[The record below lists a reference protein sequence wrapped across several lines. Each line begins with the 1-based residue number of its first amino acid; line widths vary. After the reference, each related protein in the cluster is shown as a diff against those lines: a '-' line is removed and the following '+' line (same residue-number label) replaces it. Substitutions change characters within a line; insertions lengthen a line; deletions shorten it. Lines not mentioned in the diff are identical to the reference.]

1 MKSGGFFIATLAK
14 NPLLCY
20 NIFVMVRIDD
30 LLEQLNDEQLLPVLQ
45 TEGAVLVLA
54 GAGSGKTRV
63 LTTRIAYLIEEKD
76 VPAEAI
82 LAITF
87 TNKAAN
93 EMKER
98 LSQIVDISRSWV
110 CTIHSMCVRILRMYA
125 AEVGINSNFSI
136 YSETERNNI
145 VKKSFQECDFDDEKL
160 LKNIKYHIA
169 NAKMLGLDP
178 EQYAE
183 EYAGEYEIDEITKV
197 YRRYQKHLRENNALD
212 FDDLLNETRLLLRGN
227 KEAREYL
234 GGRFRYILVDEFQDT
249 NAVQYE
255 IVKLLASV
263 HGNLFAVGD
272 DDQSI
277 YGWRGAKI
285 ENILHFEKDF
295 KNAKVFKLERN
306 YRSTK
311 EILKLANTVIKNNG
325 HRKDKTL
332 WTENDEGE
340 PAKVQESEEESGE
353 ARYIAH
359 TIAGLMRQGYS
370 YSDFAILMRVN
381 ALTRSF
387 EQEFTGDGIPYKVFG
402 GFKFFERKEIK
413 DLLAYL
419 RLINNPFDSEAAV
432 RIINFPKRGIGAKTV
447 EALQNYAYENEL
459 SVYDALLDLDEIG
472 FTAGTKQKLVDFRD
486 LIKKWIIDSQDMP
499 VNELV
504 KKIIADTKMREA
516 YADESDESINKR
528 ANIEEFINSVEEYCR
543 LNEGATLTDYLNQ
556 VTLSSDTD
564 DMDDGNYVTLATVHS
579 VKGLE
584 FRCVFICGLE
594 ENILPISRAV
604 DNDDDMEEER
614 RLMYVAITRAKERLF
629 MTRSKSRYLY
639 GKREPTARSRFLKEL
654 ASEIELPKEVRRV
667 PFGYDDYDD
676 PESYGNSAYV
686 GGRYASNDE
695 YGGRRNNF
703 GGGYGSSYGGS
714 SYGKSYGD
722 SSRSNSGITRSTWN
736 GGSSYGGNTYGS
748 SSSYTTYG
756 STASHT
762 SGGAKSSGFTYGGI
776 SRAPMKPTAGAGKDL
791 SGFRIGV
798 KVKHPKFGGGT
809 IVNVR
814 GTGSNMIVDIAFE
827 GFGIKQLSASLAPLT
842 IIG

>member
-1 MKSGGFFIATLAK
+1 MEK
-14 NPLLCY
+14 
-20 NIFVMVRIDD
+20 
-30 LLEQLNDEQLLPVLQ
+30 LNDEQIKPVLE

-63 LTTRIAYLIEEKD
+63 LTSRIAYLVEEKG
-76 VPAEAI
+76 VPADAI

-98 LSQIVDISRSWV
+98 LSKIVDISRSWV

-125 AEVGINSNFSI
+125 TEAGISSNFSI

-145 VKKSFQECDFDDEKL
+145 VKKSFQECDYDDEKL
-160 LKNIKYHIA
+160 LKNIKWHIA
-169 NAKMLGLDP
+169 NAKMLGFDP
-178 EQYAE
+178 ERYAE
-183 EYAGEYEIDEITKV
+183 EYAGEREIDDIVKV
-197 YRRYQKHLRENNALD
+197 YARYQKHLRENNALD
-212 FDDLLNETRLLLRGN
+212 FDDLLNETRNLLAKN

-255 IVKLLASV
+255 IVSLLARV

-311 EILKLANTVIKNNG
+311 NILKLANTVIRNNG
-325 HRKDKTL
+325 NRKDKTL
-332 WTENDEGE
+332 WTENDEGA
-340 PAKVQESEEESGE
+340 PAKVHEADEESGE

-359 TIAGLMRQGYS
+359 TIAGLLRQGYR
-370 YSDFAILMRVN
+370 YSDFAVLMRLN

-419 RLINNPFDSEAAV
+419 RLINNPFDSEAV
-432 RIINFPKRGIGAKTV
+432 TRIINFPKRGIGAKTV

-459 SVYDALLDLDEIG
+459 SVYDSLLDLDEIG
-472 FTAGTKQKLVDFRD
+472 FTGATRQKLVDFRD
-486 LIKKWIIDSQDMP
+486 MVKIWIVDSQDMP

-504 KKIIADTKMREA
+504 KKIVADTRMREA
-516 YADESDESINKR
+516 YADDSDESINKR
-528 ANIEEFINSVEEYCR
+528 ANIEEFINSVEEYSR
-543 LNEGATLTDYLNQ
+543 LNPEASLTDYLNQ

-584 FRCVFICGLE
+584 FKCVFICGLE
-594 ENILPISRAV
+594 ENILPVSRAV

-614 RLMYVAITRAKERLF
+614 RLMYVAITRAKERLYL
-629 MTRSKSRYLY
+629 TRSKSRYLY
-639 GKREPTARSRFLKEL
+639 GKREPTMRSRFLKEL
-654 ASEIELPKEVRRV
+654 SSELELPKEARPMPR
-667 PFGYDDYDD
+667 GYDAWDD
-676 PESYGNSAYV
+676 PDSYGNSAYG
-686 GGRYASNDE
+686 GGRYGANDD
-695 YGGRRNNF
+695 YGGRRTSF
-703 GGGYGSSYGGS
+703 GGGYGSSYG
-714 SYGKSYGD
+714 KSYADGV
-722 SSRSNSGITRSTWN
+722 RQNSGVTRSAWN
-736 GGSSYGGNTYGS
+736 GNSYGGTSYGNS
-748 SSSYTTYG
+748 AYG
-756 STASHT
+756 ARSAQNK
-762 SGGAKSSGFTYGGI
+762 SGGFVYGGVGK
-776 SRAPMKPTAGAGKDL
+776 AAQPLKPTGGKDL
-791 SGFRIGV
+791 SAFRIGV
-798 KVKHPKFGGGT
+798 KVKHPKFGEGL
-809 IVNVR
+809 IVAVR
-814 GTGSNMIVDIAFE
+814 GVGSNMILDIAFE

-842 IIG
+842 II

>member
-1 MKSGGFFIATLAK
+1 MEK
-14 NPLLCY
+14 
-20 NIFVMVRIDD
+20 
-30 LLEQLNDEQLLPVLQ
+30 LNDEQLLPVLQ

-63 LTTRIAYLIEEKD
+63 LTSRIAYLVEEKG

-98 LSQIVDISRSWV
+98 LSQIVDVSRSWV

-125 AEVGINSNFSI
+125 TEAGITSNFSI

-178 EQYAE
+178 EEYAE
-183 EYAGEYEIDEITKV
+183 ENAGEYEIDQITKV
-197 YRRYQKHLRENNALD
+197 YTRYQKHLRENNALD
-212 FDDLLNETRLLLRGN
+212 FDDLLNETRLLLKKN
-227 KEAREYL
+227 ADAREYL

-340 PAKVQESEEESGE
+340 PTKVHEAEEESGE
-353 ARYIAH
+353 ARFIAH
-359 TIAGLMRQGYS
+359 TIAGLMRQGYK

-419 RLINNPFDSEAAV
+419 RLVNNPFDSEAAV

-472 FTAGTKQKLVDFRD
+472 FTAGTKQKLVDFRN
-486 LIKKWIIDSQDMP
+486 LIKEWIIDSQDMP

-504 KKIIADTKMREA
+504 KKIISDTHMREA

-528 ANIEEFINSVEEYCR
+528 ANIEEFINAVEEYCR
-543 LNEGATLTDYLNQ
+543 LNDGATLTDYLNQ

-564 DMDDGNYVTLATVHS
+564 EMDDSDYVTLATVHS

-584 FRCVFICGLE
+584 FKCVFICGLE

-639 GKREPTARSRFLKEL
+639 GKREPTSRSRFLKEL
-654 ASEIELPKEVRRV
+654 SAHLQIPKEVQRV
-667 PFGYDDYDD
+667 AFGYSDYDD
-676 PESYGNSAYV
+676 PESYGNSAYG
-686 GGRYASNDE
+686 GGRYATNDD
-695 YGGRRNNF
+695 YGGKRTNF

-714 SYGKSYGD
+714 SYGRSYGD
-722 SSRSNSGITRSTWN
+722 SSRSNSGVTRSAWN
-736 GGSSYGGNTYGS
+736 GNSSSYGASYGNSSSYGGN
-748 SSSYTTYG
+748 SSYG
-756 STASHT
+756 ASAHKT
-762 SGGAKSSGFTYGGI
+762 GGASNSFTYGGI
-776 SRAPMKPTAGAGKDL
+776 SRAPMKPTASTGKDL
-791 SGFRIGV
+791 SKFRIGA
-798 KVKHPKFGGGT
+798 KVKHPKFGEGT

-814 GTGSNMIVDIAFE
+814 GAGSNMIVDIAFE
-827 GFGIKQLSASLAPLT
+827 GVGIKQLSASLAPLT

>member
-1 MKSGGFFIATLAK
+1 MLKFAFCAIMDIAMIET
-14 NPLLCY
+14 NE
-20 NIFVMVRIDD
+20 I
-30 LLEQLNDEQLLPVLQ
+30 LEKLNDEQIKPVLQ

-63 LTTRIAYLIEEKD
+63 LTSRIAHLIED
-76 VPAEAI
+76 NGVPASAI

-87 TNKAAN
+87 TNKAAK
-93 EMKER
+93 EMQER
-98 LSQIVDISRSWV
+98 LAAITDVSRSWV

-125 AEVGINSNFSI
+125 AEVGISANFSI

-145 VKKSFQECDFDDEKL
+145 IKKSFQECDFDDEKL
-160 LKNIKYHIA
+160 LKSVKFHIA
-169 NAKMLGLDP
+169 NAKMLGFEP
-178 EQYAE
+178 SRYAE
-183 EYAGEYEIDEITKV
+183 EYAGEADIEEIIKV
-197 YRRYQKHLRENNALD
+197 YTRYQKHLRENNALD
-212 FDDLLNETRLLLRGN
+212 FDDLLNETRWLLRKN
-227 KEAREYL
+227 DEAREYL

-255 IVKLLASV
+255 IIKMLASV

-295 KNAKVFKLERN
+295 KGAKVFKLERN

-311 EILKLANTVIKNNG
+311 RILKLANTVIKNNG

-340 PAKVQESEEESGE
+340 TPKVYEAEEESGE

-359 TIAGLMRQGYS
+359 TIAGLLRQGYK
-370 YSDFAILMRVN
+370 YSDFAILMRLN

-387 EQEFTGDGIPYKVFG
+387 EQEFTADGIPYKVFG

-419 RLINNPFDSEAAV
+419 RLINNPFDSEAAT

-447 EALQNYAYENEL
+447 ETLQNYAFEQEL
-459 SVYDALLDLDEIG
+459 SVYDALLDLDELG
-472 FTAGTKQKLVDFRD
+472 FSSGTKKKLVEFRN
-486 LIKKWIIDSQDMP
+486 LVKSWIVDSQAMP

-504 KKIIADTKMREA
+504 KKIVLDTKMREA

-528 ANIEEFINSVEEYCR
+528 ANIEEFIHSVDDYCR

-564 DMDDGNYVTLATVHS
+564 EMDDGNYVTLATIPS

-584 FRCVFICGLE
+584 FSCVFLCGME
-594 ENILPISRAV
+594 ENILPVSRAIE
-604 DNDDDMEEER
+604 NDDDMEEER
-614 RLMYVAITRAKERLF
+614 RLAYVAITRAKQRIWF
-629 MTRSKSRYLY
+629 TRSKSRYLY
-639 GKREPTARSRFLKEL
+639 GRREPTARSRFLKEL
-654 ASEIELPKEVRRV
+654 SSELALPRETRA
-667 PFGYDDYDD
+667 PSFGYGDYDD
-676 PESYGNSAYV
+676 PESYGNGAYG
-686 GGRYASNDE
+686 GGRYGANDD
-695 YGGRRNNF
+695 YGGRRTSF
-703 GGGYGSSYGGS
+703 GGGYSSYG
-714 SYGKSYGD
+714 SYGARSADRTDSGVTRSAWNGGKSYGGA
-722 SSRSNSGITRSTWN
+722 N
-736 GGSSYGGNTYGS
+736 YGTS
-748 SSSYTTYG
+748 TTYG
-756 STASHT
+756 ARAMGTT
-762 SGGAKSSGFTYGGI
+762 QKSSGTFTYGGVGK
-776 SRAPMKPTAGAGKDL
+776 APTKPTSAGKDL
-791 SGFRIGV
+791 SAFKMGV
-798 KVKHPKFGGGT
+798 KVKHPKFGLGT

-814 GTGSNMIVDIAFE
+814 GMASNMILDIAFE
-827 GFGIKQLSASLAPLT
+827 GLGIKQLSASLAPLT
-842 IIG
+842 VM

>member
-1 MKSGGFFIATLAK
+1 MNEIL
-14 NPLLCY
+14 
-20 NIFVMVRIDD
+20 D
-30 LLEQLNDEQLLPVLQ
+30 ELNDEQIKPVRE

-63 LTTRIAYLIEEKD
+63 LTSRIAYLVEEKG

-98 LSQIVDISRSWV
+98 LGRILDVSRTWV
-110 CTIHSMCVRILRMYA
+110 CTIHSMCVRILRMFPDEA
-125 AEVGINSNFSI
+125 GVKQNFSI

-160 LKNIKYHIA
+160 LKSAKYHIG
-169 NAKMLGLDP
+169 NAKMLGFDP
-178 EQYAE
+178 DRYAE
-183 EYAGEYEIDEITKV
+183 EYAGEYDIDDIVKV
-197 YRRYQKHLRENNALD
+197 YRRYQKHLKENNALD
-212 FDDLLNETRLLLRGN
+212 FDDLLNETRNLLKRN
-227 KEAREYL
+227 EEVREYL

-255 IVKLLASV
+255 IVKYLASV
-263 HGNLFAVGD
+263 YGNLFAVGD

-311 EILKLANTVIKNNG
+311 NILKLANTVIKHNG
-325 HRKDKTL
+325 RRKEKTL
-332 WTENDEGE
+332 WTNNPDGE
-340 PAKVQESEEESGE
+340 HAKVYESEEESGE
-353 ARYIAH
+353 ARYIAQ
-359 TIAGLMRQGYS
+359 TIAGLLRQGYR
-370 YSDFAILMRVN
+370 YSDFAILMRLN

-447 EALQNYAYENEL
+447 ETLQNYAYQTEL
-459 SVYDALLDLDEIG
+459 SVYDALLDIDEIG
-472 FTAGTKQKLVDFRD
+472 FSAATRQKLVDFRE
-486 LIKKWIIDSQDMP
+486 LIKEWIIDSQDMP

-504 KKIIADTKMREA
+504 KKIVADTRMREA

-543 LNEGATLTDYLNQ
+543 LNPGASLTDYLNQ

-584 FRCVFICGLE
+584 FRCVFVCGME
-594 ENILPISRAV
+594 ENILPVSRAV
-604 DNDDDMEEER
+604 DNEEDMEEER
-614 RLMYVAITRAKERLF
+614 RLMYVAITRAKERLYL
-629 MTRSKSRYLY
+629 TRSKSRYLY

-654 ASEIELPKEVRRV
+654 SSELDLPKEVRRL
-667 PFGYDDYDD
+667 PMDYGDYDE
-676 PESYGNSAYV
+676 PEAYGNSAYG
-686 GGRYASNDE
+686 GGRYATNDD
-695 YGGRRNNF
+695 YGRRNSF
-703 GGGYGSSYGGS
+703 GSGYS
-714 SYGKSYGD
+714 KSYGD
-722 SSRSNSGITRSTWN
+722 ASRGNSGITRSAWN
-736 GGSSYGGNTYGS
+736 GGSYGNAYGGQTYGS
-748 SSSYTTYG
+748 SYG
-756 STASHT
+756 NRTEKSTA
-762 SGGAKSSGFTYGGI
+762 GFTYGGI
-776 SRAPMKPTAGAGKDL
+776 SRANTPKPSGGKDVGKFKL
-791 SGFRIGV
+791 GV
-798 KVKHPKFGGGT
+798 RVSHPKFGVGT

-814 GTGSNMIVDIAFE
+814 GAGSNTILDIAFE
-827 GFGIKQLSASLAPLT
+827 GLGIKQLSAGLAPLT
-842 IIG
+842 VLQ

>member
-1 MKSGGFFIATLAK
+1 MTR
-14 NPLLCY
+14 
-20 NIFVMVRIDD
+20 MDE
-30 LLEQLNDEQLLPVLQ
+30 LLEQLNEEQIKPVLQ

-63 LTTRIAYLIEEKD
+63 LTSRIAYLVEEKG
-76 VPAEAI
+76 VPADAI

-98 LSQIVDISRSWV
+98 LSKIVDISRSWV

-125 AEVGINSNFSI
+125 SEAGISSNFSI

-145 VKKSFQECDFDDEKL
+145 VKKSFQECDYDDEKL
-160 LKNIKYHIA
+160 LKNIKWHIA
-169 NAKMLGLDP
+169 NAKMLGFDP
-178 EQYAE
+178 ERYAE
-183 EYAGEYEIDEITKV
+183 EYAGEREIDDIVKV
-197 YRRYQKHLRENNALD
+197 YARYQKHLRENNALD
-212 FDDLLNETRLLLRGN
+212 FDDLLNETRNLLSKN

-255 IVKLLASV
+255 IVSLLARV

-295 KNAKVFKLERN
+295 KGAKVFKLERN

-311 EILKLANTVIKNNG
+311 NILKLANTVIRNNG
-325 HRKDKTL
+325 NRKDKTL
-332 WTENDEGE
+332 WTENDEGA
-340 PAKVQESEEESGE
+340 PAKVHEADEESGE

-359 TIAGLMRQGYS
+359 TIAGLLRQGYR
-370 YSDFAILMRVN
+370 YSDFAVLMRLN

-419 RLINNPFDSEAAV
+419 RLINNPFDSEAV
-432 RIINFPKRGIGAKTV
+432 TRIINFPKRGIGAKTV

-459 SVYDALLDLDEIG
+459 SVYDSLLDLDEIG
-472 FTAGTKQKLVDFRD
+472 FTGATRQKLVDFRD
-486 LIKKWIIDSQDMP
+486 MVKKWIVDSQGLP

-504 KKIIADTKMREA
+504 KEIIADTRMREA

-528 ANIEEFINSVEEYCR
+528 ANIDEFVNSVEEYSR
-543 LNEGATLTDYLNQ
+543 LNPEASLTDYLNQ

-584 FRCVFICGLE
+584 FKCVFICGLE
-594 ENILPISRAV
+594 ENILPVSRAV

-614 RLMYVAITRAKERLF
+614 RLMYVAITRAKERLYL
-629 MTRSKSRYLY
+629 TRSKSRYLY
-639 GKREPTARSRFLKEL
+639 GKREPTMRSRFLKEL
-654 ASEIELPKEVRRV
+654 SAELELPKEMRPMPR
-667 PFGYDDYDD
+667 GYDAWDD
-676 PESYGNSAYV
+676 PESYGNSAYG
-686 GGRYASNDE
+686 GGRYGANDD
-695 YGGRRNNF
+695 YGGRRTSF
-703 GGGYGSSYGGS
+703 GGGYGS

-722 SSRSNSGITRSTWN
+722 SARQNSGVTRSAWN
-736 GGSSYGGNTYGS
+736 GNSYGSGGYGGNAYGERS
-748 SSSYTTYG
+748 
-756 STASHT
+756 AQNK
-762 SGGAKSSGFTYGGI
+762 SGGFAYGGVGK
-776 SRAPMKPTAGAGKDL
+776 AAQPLKPTGGKDL
-791 SGFRIGV
+791 SAFRIGV
-798 KVKHPKFGGGT
+798 KVKHPKFGAGL
-809 IVNVR
+809 IVAVR
-814 GTGSNMIVDIAFE
+814 GVGSNMIVDIAFE

-842 IIG
+842 II

>member
-1 MKSGGFFIATLAK
+1 
-14 NPLLCY
+14 
-20 NIFVMVRIDD
+20 MVQIEE
-30 LLEQLNDEQLLPVLQ
+30 LLEKLNDEQIKPVLQ
-45 TEGAVLVLA
+45 TEGPVLVLA

-63 LTTRIAYLIEEKD
+63 LTSRIAYLVEEKG
-76 VPAEAI
+76 VPDSAI

-98 LSQIVDISRSWV
+98 LSRIVDGSRAWV

-125 AEVGINSNFSI
+125 GEAGLSSNFSI

-145 VKKSFQECDFDDEKL
+145 VKKSFQECDLDDEKL
-160 LKNIKYHIA
+160 LKSVKFHIA
-169 NAKMLGLDP
+169 NAKMLGYDP
-178 EQYAE
+178 DRYAE
-183 EYAGEYEIDEITKV
+183 EYAGDHDIDEVTKV
-197 YRRYQKHLRENNALD
+197 YKRYQKHLRENNALD
-212 FDDLLNETRLLLRGN
+212 FDDLLNETRLLLRRN
-227 KEAREYL
+227 EEAREYL
-234 GGRFRYILVDEFQDT
+234 GGRFRYVLVDEFQDT

-255 IVKLLASV
+255 IVRLLASV

-311 EILKLANTVIKNNG
+311 RILTLANTVIRNNA

-340 PAKVQESEEESGE
+340 PAKVFEAEEENSE

-359 TIAGLMRQGYS
+359 TIAGLIGRGYR
-370 YSDFAILMRVN
+370 YSDFAVLMRLN
-381 ALTRSF
+381 ALTRAL
-387 EQEFTGDGIPYKVFG
+387 EQEFTSDAIPFKVFG

-419 RLINNPFDSEAAV
+419 RLVNNPFDSEAAT

-472 FTAGTKQKLVDFRD
+472 FTGATRQKLVEFRS
-486 LIKKWIIDSQDMP
+486 LVKAWILDSQEMP

-504 KKIIADTKMREA
+504 KKIVLDTRMREA
-516 YADESDESINKR
+516 YADDSDESINKR
-528 ANIEEFINSVEEYCR
+528 ANIEEFINSVDEYCR
-543 LNEGATLTDYLNQ
+543 LNAGATLTDYLNQ
-556 VTLSSDTD
+556 VTLASDTD

-584 FRCVFICGLE
+584 FRCVFVCGLE
-594 ENILPISRAV
+594 ENIMPVSRAV
-604 DNDDDMEEER
+604 GNDDDMEEER
-614 RLMYVAITRAKERLF
+614 RLMYVAITRAREKLYL
-629 MTRSKSRYLY
+629 TRSKSRYLY
-639 GKREPTARSRFLKEL
+639 GKREPTVRSRFLKEL
-654 ASEIELPKEVRRV
+654 SSELELPKETRSYSV
-667 PFGYDDYDD
+667 GYDDD
-676 PESYGNSAYV
+676 PESYGNEVY
-686 GGRYASNDE
+686 GGSRYGSNE
-695 YGGRRNNF
+695 YGYRKKTGF
-703 GGGYGSSYGGS
+703 DGGYGSAFGASYGGYQDQDERKHS
-714 SYGKSYGD
+714 AV
-722 SSRSNSGITRSTWN
+722 TRSPWYSN
-736 GGSSYGGNTYGS
+736 PPRGGANYGGSGYSGSGYAARTPKSASGAGG
-748 SSSYTTYG
+748 
-756 STASHT
+756 
-762 SGGAKSSGFTYGGI
+762 GFTYGGVG
-776 SRAPMKPTAGAGKDL
+776 RAGAPKAPTKDL

-798 KVKHPKFGGGT
+798 KVKHPKFGVGT
-809 IVNVR
+809 VVGVR
-814 GTGSNMIVDIAFE
+814 GAGSNMILDVAFE
-827 GFGIKQLSASLAPLT
+827 SLGIKQLSAGLAPLT
-842 IIG
+842 IM

>member
-1 MKSGGFFIATLAK
+1 MENLLKNGTARLAK
-14 NPLLCY
+14 KVRLCY
-20 NIFVMVRIDD
+20 NDTVMVEMNE
-30 LLEQLNDEQLLPVLQ
+30 LLEKLNEEQIKPVLQ
-45 TEGAVLVLA
+45 TEGPVLVLA

-63 LTTRIAYLIEEKD
+63 LTTRIAYIVEEKG
-76 VPAEAI
+76 VPADAV

-98 LSQIVDISRSWV
+98 LSQIVDVSRAWV

-125 AEVGINSNFSI
+125 DEIEIKQNFSI

-145 VKKSFQECDFDDEKL
+145 IKKSFQECDFDDEKL

-169 NAKMLGLDP
+169 NAKMLGYDP
-178 EQYAE
+178 DRYAQ
-183 EYAGEYEIDEITKV
+183 EYAGEYDIDEIIKV

-212 FDDLLNETRLLLRGN
+212 FDDLLNETRLLLRN
-227 KEAREYL
+227 NEEAREYL

-255 IVKLLASV
+255 IVRYLASV

-311 EILKLANTVIKNNG
+311 QILKLANTIIKHNG
-325 HRKDKTL
+325 QRKEKTL
-332 WTENDEGE
+332 WTENEDGAA
-340 PAKVQESEEESGE
+340 AKVYESEEESGE
-353 ARYIAH
+353 ARYIAQ
-359 TIAGLMRQGYS
+359 TIAGLMRQGYR
-370 YSDFAILMRVN
+370 YSDFAILMRLN

-419 RLINNPFDSEAAV
+419 RLVNNPFDNEAAT

-447 EALQNYAYENEL
+447 ETLQRYAYEQEA
-459 SVYDALLDLDEIG
+459 SVYDALWNIDEIG
-472 FTAGTKQKLVDFRD
+472 FTGATRQKLADFRD
-486 LIKKWIIDSQDMP
+486 LIKNWIIDSQEMP

-504 KKIIADTKMREA
+504 KRIIADTKMREA

-528 ANIEEFINSVEEYCR
+528 ANIEEFINSVEEYSR

-556 VTLSSDTD
+556 VTLASDTD
-564 DMDDGNYVTLATVHS
+564 EMDDSNYVTLATVHS

-594 ENILPISRAV
+594 ENILPVSRAV
-604 DNDDDMEEER
+604 ENDDDMEEER
-614 RLMYVAITRAKERLF
+614 RLMYVAITRAKERLY

-654 ASEIELPKEVRRV
+654 SSEIELPKESRPRA
-667 PFGYDDYDD
+667 FGYDDD
-676 PESYGNSAYV
+676 PESYGNAAY
-686 GGRYASNDE
+686 GAGRYASNND
-695 YGGRRNNF
+695 YGRRNTY
-703 GGGYGSSYGGS
+703 GGSYGRDSYRENSAPTRSAWNGSSYGGS
-714 SYGKSYGD
+714 SYGSTGYSGSAYGTK
-722 SSRSNSGITRSTWN
+722 NTQAKT
-736 GGSSYGGNTYGS
+736 GG
-748 SSSYTTYG
+748 
-756 STASHT
+756 
-762 SGGAKSSGFTYGGI
+762 GFTYGGI
-776 SRAPMKPTAGAGKDL
+776 TRLGDKKTTGGGKDV
-791 SGFRIGV
+791 SAFRIGV
-798 KVKHPKFGGGT
+798 KVQHPKFGQGT

-814 GTGSNMIVDIAFE
+814 GTGANTIVDVAFE
-827 GFGIKQLSASLAPLT
+827 GLGIKQLSASLAPLT
-842 IIG
+842 VLE